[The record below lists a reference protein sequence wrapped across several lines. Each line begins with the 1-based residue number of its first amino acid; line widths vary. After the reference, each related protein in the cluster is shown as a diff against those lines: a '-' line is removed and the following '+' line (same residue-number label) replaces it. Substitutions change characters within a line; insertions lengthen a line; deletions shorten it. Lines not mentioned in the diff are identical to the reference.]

1 MPRTPEQNGAVERE
15 NRTLVETARAM
26 MFGKRKSLPHNL
38 WAELINTAVYVLNRT
53 GPTSVD
59 NKTPYELWY
68 EKKPGVKHLRV
79 IGSDCYVHIDKR
91 FRKKFDKKAIKGVLI
106 GYDNDDGYRIWC
118 QNKLILSR
126 DVIFHESTCGLGNN
140 QSNLIPLPEEEENV
154 QNVQPTSESDSEKE
168 QKPCLRDRNK
178 LRKPIYKDYSSESDS
193 EKEQKP
199 CLRDRNKLRKP
210 IYKDYSSGSDDEE
223 QQKGCLHNENQ
234 LENSSCKDRC
244 TLEDN
249 EQERKQFYHRDQL
262 KESPNFDDRICM
274 LQLCSGEPDTYEEAV
289 KCKDHKHWIKA
300 MNDEMSSL
308 IKNQTWELTD
318 LPNDAKVIP
327 CKWVFKL
334 KMNPDGSVEKYKARL
349 VAKGF
354 NQRKGVDYNQ
364 TFSPVARLCTIRSV
378 LSIAASKR
386 MFLKQ
391 FDVSTAFLYGELDE
405 SVYVQQPEGYN
416 NGSSKV
422 CKLMKSLYGLKQAP
436 RCWNKRIERFLV
448 QQGFK
453 ISEADPCL
461 YVRSRGDKVLL
472 LALYVDDGL
481 LAATDMQDLDLFI
494 SKIEA
499 EFEIKVKVASYFL
512 GIEIKRM
519 EDGSLKI
526 NQPAYVKRVLER
538 FRFDSCK
545 VVATPMIKTDEKVES
560 GKVEVN
566 FPYRQAVGALMFLMT
581 ATRPDLAYSVGYL
594 SRVLDKPSTEDI
606 VKVKRV
612 FRYLAGTI
620 KKGIVYKPDCKPEEL
635 ECYSDADFGGC
646 TTTRRSTSGVVIL
659 YAGGAISWL
668 SQKQVVVATST
679 TESEIVAATEATKE
693 IVWLKRLFSDVIKL
707 RQTPILQ
714 VDNSAAVK
722 LAQNPEFHRRTKH
735 IDLKYFFVR
744 EKVVDRSIEIKQI
757 STECQVADV
766 MTKPLDR
773 VRFNNMCERMGLV

>member
-1 MPRTPEQNGAVERE
+1 
-15 NRTLVETARAM
+15 
-26 MFGKRKSLPHNL
+26 
-38 WAELINTAVYVLNRT
+38 
-53 GPTSVD
+53 
-59 NKTPYELWY
+59 
-68 EKKPGVKHLRV
+68 
-79 IGSDCYVHIDKR
+79 
-91 FRKKFDKKAIKGVLI
+91 
-106 GYDNDDGYRIWC
+106 
-118 QNKLILSR
+118 
-126 DVIFHESTCGLGNN
+126 
-140 QSNLIPLPEEEENV
+140 
-154 QNVQPTSESDSEKE
+154 
-168 QKPCLRDRNK
+168 
-178 LRKPIYKDYSSESDS
+178 
-193 EKEQKP
+193 
-199 CLRDRNKLRKP
+199 
-210 IYKDYSSGSDDEE
+210 
-223 QQKGCLHNENQ
+223 
-234 LENSSCKDRC
+234 
-244 TLEDN
+244 
-249 EQERKQFYHRDQL
+249 
-262 KESPNFDDRICM
+262 
-274 LQLCSGEPDTYEEAV
+274 
-289 KCKDHKHWIKA
+289 

-391 FDVSTAFLYGELDE
+391 FDVSTAFLYGELNE

-481 LAATDMQDLDLFI
+481 LAATDMQDLDLFL
-494 SKIEA
+494 SKIQA

-581 ATRPDLAYSVGYL
+581 ATRPDLAYSVGCL
-594 SRVLDKPSTEDI
+594 TNHQ
-606 VKVKRV
+606 
-612 FRYLAGTI
+612 
-620 KKGIVYKPDCKPEEL
+620 
-635 ECYSDADFGGC
+635 
-646 TTTRRSTSGVVIL
+646 
-659 YAGGAISWL
+659 
-668 SQKQVVVATST
+668 QKT
-679 TESEIVAATEATKE
+679 
-693 IVWLKRLFSDVIKL
+693 
-707 RQTPILQ
+707 
-714 VDNSAAVK
+714 
-722 LAQNPEFHRRTKH
+722 
-735 IDLKYFFVR
+735 
-744 EKVVDRSIEIKQI
+744 
-757 STECQVADV
+757 
-766 MTKPLDR
+766 
-773 VRFNNMCERMGLV
+773 